1 MQKRGEEGEHD
12 VITCHNLGIHYRTPH
27 LDTYTNSKTEMTPAN
42 SFLNIFQNI
51 ISALNEYTHYK

>member
-1 MQKRGEEGEHD
+1 M
-12 VITCHNLGIHYRTPH
+12 ITCHNLGIHYSSPH

-51 ISALNEYTHYK
+51 VSALNEYTHYK